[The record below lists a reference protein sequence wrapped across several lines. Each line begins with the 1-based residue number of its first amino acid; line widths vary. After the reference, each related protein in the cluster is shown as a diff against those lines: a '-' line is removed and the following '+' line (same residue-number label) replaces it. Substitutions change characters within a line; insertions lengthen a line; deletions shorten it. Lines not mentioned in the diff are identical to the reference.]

1 MEQEAG
7 RTMGVR
13 LGLGLWMVVVVLA
26 GTAAGSEPEVRALLA
41 RQEADWNRGDVEA
54 FMTGYEDS
62 EATTFTGGG
71 NLIHG
76 YQAVLERY
84 RKNYPDKSRMGQLTF
99 SEIEVRMLGRDA
111 ALVLGRFRLERTKE
125 AGGEATGR
133 YTLVL
138 QRKAGRWKII
148 HDHTSS

>member
-1 MEQEAG
+1 MA
-7 RTMGVR
+7 VR
-13 LGLGLWMVVVVLA
+13 VALGLWMLVAVLA
-26 GTAAGSEPEVRALLA
+26 GTAAGSEQEVRALLE

-54 FMTGYEDS
+54 FMTGYEKS

-71 NLIHG
+71 NLVRG
-76 YQAVLERY
+76 FQSVLQRY

-99 SEIEVRMLGRDA
+99 SEIEVRMLGTDA

-125 AGGEATGR
+125 AGGEALGR
-133 YTLVL
+133 FTVVL
-138 QRKAGRWKII
+138 QRKADGWKII